1 MADRDFKKIDKE
13 AVPEWKLKMHEII
26 FEADTPKGKLFD
38 VILLWAILASVI
50 AVMLE
55 TVDSIKTEY
64 RDFLVILEWVFTIL
78 FSIEYVL
85 RLLSVSKPLKY
96 VTSFMGIVDLLS
108 TIPTYISLFVAGP
121 QYLLVIRTIRLLR
134 VFRILKL
141 SRYISEAQALK
152 QALRASLVKIIVF
165 IGGVIVLVLIL
176 GTIMYIIEGPE
187 HGFTSIPTSMYW
199 TIVTITT
206 VGYGDIAPSTTLG
219 QTFASIIMLMGYGI
233 LAVPT
238 GIVGGEIAKTKMWKE
253 GENEDQEQVSTKC
266 CLSCSEEGHEY
277 NAKHCK
283 YCGEEL

>member
-1 MADRDFKKIDKE
+1 MAIPDFEKIDEDK
-13 AVPEWKLKMHEII
+13 APSWKLRMHEII

-38 VILLWAILASVI
+38 VVLLWAILASVI

-55 TVDSIKTEY
+55 TVESIKESY
-64 RDFLVILEWVFTIL
+64 RGILVILEWVFTIL
-78 FSIEYVL
+78 FSIEYIL
-85 RLLSVSKPLKY
+85 RLMSVGKPWKY

-141 SRYISEAQALK
+141 TRYISEAKALK
-152 QALRASLVKIIVF
+152 QALRASAVKITVF
-165 IGGVIVLVLIL
+165 IGGVVVLVLIM
-176 GTIMYIIEGPE
+176 GTLMYIVEGPE

-219 QTFASIIMLMGYGI
+219 QTLASMIMLLGYGI
-233 LAVPT
+233 IAVPT
-238 GIVGGEIAKTKMWKE
+238 GIVGGEIAKSRQFKAGEKISTQCCPSCSKE
-253 GENEDQEQVSTKC
+253 GHD
-266 CLSCSEEGHEY
+266 Y

-283 YCGEEL
+283 YCGERL